1 MTPRLDTCK
10 TCSNTVRAII
20 HWKIGASF
28 TAEDRVK
35 SHKFS
40 EKSQASIILI
50 SLLRNLIGKEWRS
63 IEPLLFYLCGQIVI
77 LLGLHYFVI
86 EEA

>member
-20 HWKIGASF
+20 RWKIGASF
-28 TAEDRVK
+28 TAVDQIK

-40 EKSQASIILI
+40 EKSQASTILI

-63 IEPLLFYLCGQIVI
+63 IVLVLSLWCDSVMLFGIYS
-77 LLGLHYFVI
+77 FVI
-86 EEA
+86 EKA